1 MTSVSDKLATQV
13 YSQTLSVT
21 KCLVFKCSLCVKKK
35 KFTVR
40 DNIATRLQEFTT
52 QQCLTSNHMKKPSY
66 LHLLRNF
73 ACQPRAI
80 KL

>member
-35 KFTVR
+35 KVYSQRQYSHT
-40 DNIATRLQEFTT
+40 ATRVYNAAVFDE
-52 QQCLTSNHMKKPSY
+52 
-66 LHLLRNF
+66 
-73 ACQPRAI
+73 
-80 KL
+80 